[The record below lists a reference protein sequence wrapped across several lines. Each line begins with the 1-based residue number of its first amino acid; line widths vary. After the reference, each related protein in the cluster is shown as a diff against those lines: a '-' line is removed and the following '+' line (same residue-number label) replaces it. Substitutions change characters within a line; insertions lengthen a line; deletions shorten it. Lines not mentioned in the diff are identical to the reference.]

1 MKNAD
6 RPINPIAN
14 GMTGL
19 GGLNHAATG
28 LTKREYA
35 AINIMAGLAAC
46 DDIGGK
52 VEMVASCAVTWAD
65 ALLAELEKTA

>member
-14 GMTGL
+14 GI
-19 GGLNHAATG
+19 HAATG